1 MIIANKADTCVSLAC
16 VCVLV
21 HLNALMHMCKCVG
34 VHNVIGKVQ
43 ALGALPARL
52 ASKQCLFNNSCEGEN
67 AVCLCSVRARA
78 RVHGIRCTHMHI
90 LNKEEEGSD

>member
-67 AVCLCSVRARA
+67 AVCLCCVRARA
-78 RVHGIRCTHMHI
+78 RARHQMYPHAHI
-90 LNKEEEGSD
+90 K